1 MGNQASCAMEEAL
14 SQEETYENERPRGSH
29 SRKRA
34 GARSGSVT
42 HLVSRSFADTRSL
55 EEGALLAERIDPQ
68 IASRI
73 RVMAA
78 QLLADQNFHEE
89 VRRDAWEKMT
99 RQEHKE
105 MLEETPKELREHI
118 CNEILMQP
126 PV

>member
-1 MGNQASCAMEEAL
+1 
-14 SQEETYENERPRGSH
+14 
-29 SRKRA
+29 
-34 GARSGSVT
+34 
-42 HLVSRSFADTRSL
+42 
-55 EEGALLAERIDPQ
+55 
-68 IASRI
+68 
-73 RVMAA
+73 MAA

-105 MLEETPKELREHI
+105 MLEETPKEHREHI